1 MSPFL
6 GIALSLLPD
15 LAKRLTRRG
24 KPETRAAVVNAV
36 QEVLGTADARE
47 AQTRAAEPD
56 LSNALRL
63 RLAEIENDEAAAE
76 MAEREL
82 ARQAE
87 LERLRL
93 DIAGAANAR
102 ADAADAR
109 DLLTGLTRDR
119 SVIAWGPVVVSAVV
133 VFGFFATLLYLING
147 GLSPERLVPTDP
159 GSQLVFQ
166 IVNIAVGTLTAGFA
180 TVISFWLGSSD
191 GSRRKDV
198 SLAQA
203 QQAQQAVQRET
214 ARQTREIVT
223 DQTLQTT
230 EIIRQIT
237 PEKPKGR
244 TSRASKRAK
253 TDNFAN
259 CMSVVLEHEGG
270 YVDHPDDPGGATNLG
285 ITHLTLADWR
295 GAPVSKG
302 DVRALQRTEA
312 EEIYRARYWNAL
324 NCDRLAAGVDLVVFD
339 FGVNAGPARAARML
353 QRITGAKIDGQIG
366 PKTLAAAARF
376 APETI
381 IERFSDDRLAYY
393 RRLKHWDSF
402 GRGWTRRTEETRA
415 KALAMAGLSMA
426 A

>member
-1 MSPFL
+1 MPEIAMSPFL

-24 KPETRAAVVNAV
+24 KPETRAAVIGAV
-36 QEVLGTADARE
+36 QDVLGTADARE
-47 AQTRAAEPD
+47 AQARAAEPD

-63 RLAEIENDEAAAE
+63 RLAEIESDEAAAE

-133 VFGFFATLLYLING
+133 VLGFFATLLYLING
-147 GLSPERLVPTDP
+147 GLSPDRLLPPDP
-159 GSQLVFQ
+159 GSQFVNQ

-203 QQAQQAVQRET
+203 QQAQQVANRET

-223 DQTLQTT
+223 DQSRQTA
-230 EIIRQIT
+230 EIVRQIA
-237 PEKPKGR
+237 PEKPE
-244 TSRASKRAK
+244 SSVPLSAK
-253 TDNFAN
+253 PNNFAA
-259 CMSVVLEHEGG
+259 CMAVVLEHEE
-270 YVDHPDDPGGATNLG
+270 LR
-285 ITHLTLADWR
+285 R
-295 GAPVSKG
+295 GAPRRG
-302 DVRALQRTEA
+302 PRPVRFWCQCRAGACRAHASAHRRGYGRRPDRPEDAGRNSPPRVRHTHRAVQR
-312 EEIYRARYWNAL
+312 
-324 NCDRLAAGVDLVVFD
+324 
-339 FGVNAGPARAARML
+339 
-353 QRITGAKIDGQIG
+353 
-366 PKTLAAAARF
+366 
-376 APETI
+376 
-381 IERFSDDRLAYY
+381 
-393 RRLKHWDSF
+393 
-402 GRGWTRRTEETRA
+402 
-415 KALAMAGLSMA
+415 
-426 A
+426 